1 VTRVLLGAF
10 LALTLLAVPLAA
22 EAEPRAR
29 RCPKI
34 GVVYLSNG
42 PVETWLALPPVKAFL
57 EGMEELH
64 WENDRDFVLD
74 IRPVVDYARVQN
86 VVASL
91 VAGRVDVLLFVTCD
105 TEFHIARRTTHR
117 IPIVIGPCADDLV
130 GKGVV
135 ASLARPGGNITGQT
149 IIAPD
154 VTGKRLELLREVV
167 PALTRVAVL
176 WNPDNPVSVPELK
189 ETQAAARSLGLE
201 LQSLHVSNPADFRT
215 AFSSMVQA
223 RADALVVFSDAM
235 FFGERNQIADL
246 AAKSRLPAI
255 SWTGEFAKSG
265 GLMGY
270 GPDVLA
276 IARRAATYVDK
287 ILKGVLPADLPIE
300 QPVKFEFVVNLKT
313 ARALGLT
320 IPQALLLRADDVIQ

>member
-1 VTRVLLGAF
+1 MNMRLAFFALGAWI
-10 LALTLLAVPLAA
+10 LLAPPLAEAQPERMHRIGFLSVASSSSMAARVDAFRQGLRELGYVEGKNIIIDFRWGDGRNERLPRLAA
-22 EAEPRAR
+22 E
-29 RCPKI
+29 
-34 GVVYLSNG
+34 L
-42 PVETWLALPPVKAFL
+42 
-57 EGMEELH
+57 
-64 WENDRDFVLD
+64 
-74 IRPVVDYARVQN
+74 VQLKVGI
-86 VVASL
+86 VVAHG
-91 VAGRVDVLLFVTCD
+91 VAATV
-105 TEFHIARRTTHR
+105 AAQKASTT
-117 IPIVIGPCADDLV
+117 IPIVCFACGDLLAT
-130 GKGVV
+130 GLV

-235 FFGERNQIADL
+235 FFGELSQIADL

>member
-1 VTRVLLGAF
+1 MNMRLAFFALGAWIL
-10 LALTLLAVPLAA
+10 LALPLAEAQSERMHRIGFLSVASSSSMAPRVDAFRQGLRELGYVEGKNITIDFRWGDGRNERLPRLAA
-22 EAEPRAR
+22 E
-29 RCPKI
+29 
-34 GVVYLSNG
+34 L
-42 PVETWLALPPVKAFL
+42 
-57 EGMEELH
+57 
-64 WENDRDFVLD
+64 
-74 IRPVVDYARVQN
+74 VQLKVGI
-86 VVASL
+86 VVAHG
-91 VAGRVDVLLFVTCD
+91 VAATVAAQKASAT
-105 TEFHIARRTTHR
+105 
-117 IPIVIGPCADDLV
+117 IPIVCFACGDLLAT
-130 GKGVV
+130 GLV

-149 IIAPD
+149 IIAPE

-235 FFGERNQIADL
+235 FFGELSQIADL